1 MLLGCVIGWG
11 VLSPVSYYA
20 GWAPGPVSDWK
31 TGSKGWILW
40 ISLGVMIAE
49 SLVSM
54 AILLFK
60 QLWVMFFKRP
70 EPCLDEAVSESLLD
84 EDENTEGWDGELE
97 NEIEDNGVVKE
108 ERDLGKEHQV
118 PHSVT
123 IIGLLASI
131 GLCLGTV
138 AIVFGTDVI
147 PIYMT
152 LLAVVVAMFLS
163 ILGVRALGESD
174 LNPVSG
180 IGKISQII
188 FAAVMPHAIVPNL
201 IAGGI
206 AEAGAQQAGDLM
218 QDLKTGHLI
227 GASPKAQFYGQLL
240 GSLVSSFVSTGA
252 YLLYSSVYEIPGT
265 EFPAPTAQVW
275 LDMSRLVN
283 GHPLPPHVT
292 EFVIGFS
299 VLFGVLVLLK
309 ETGPRNSWRQYIP
322 QGIAFAIGIYN
333 PPSFTLARV
342 IGGFISYFWDQYCD
356 SPSSN
361 SAFDRWCKPYK
372 TIGRVFII
380 IVASGFVLGEGTFAI
395 VNMILHSLHVVHY

>member
-1 MLLGCVIGWG
+1 TTLSMLLGCIIGWG
-11 VLSPVSYYA
+11 ILSPISYYA

-54 AILLFK
+54 VILLFK
-60 QLWVMFFKRP
+60 QLCVILFKRS
-70 EPCLDEAVSESLLD
+70 EAHLDEAVSD
-84 EDENTEGWDGELE
+84 D
-97 NEIEDNGVVKE
+97 GVVKEE

-123 IIGLLASI
+123 IVGLLASV
-131 GLCLGTV
+131 GLCLGMV
-138 AIVFGTDVI
+138 AVVFGTEII

-152 LLAVVVAMFLS
+152 LLSVIIAMFLS

-252 YLLYSSVYEIPGT
+252 YLLYSSVYRIPGT

-299 VLFGVLVLLK
+299 VLFGILVLLK
-309 ETGPRNSWRQYIP
+309 ETGPRNSWRKYIP

-342 IGGFISYFWDQYCD
+342 IGGFVSYFWDQYCD
-356 SPSSN
+356 SPPSDN
-361 SAFDRWCKPYK
+361 AFDRWCKPYK
-372 TIGRVFII
+372 SIGRVFII